1 MTVDATTAG
10 LLRQDFDLPQG
21 SLTEAELLD
30 WLSKRVAE
38 LLRDRPE
45 YFMSLC
51 YTLDL
56 DQAAVAHALELPSGS
71 PTPAGSIPAAPH
83 KLLARLLYERQ
94 CARARTKHHYH
105 PPTLDDKDA
114 W

>member
-1 MTVDATTAG
+1 MTVDATTAE
-10 LLRQDFDLPQG
+10 LLRQDFDLPRG

-38 LLRDRPE
+38 LLRYRPE

-56 DQAAVAHALELPSGS
+56 DQTAVAHALELPSGS
-71 PTPAGSIPAAPH
+71 STPAGSIPAAPH
-83 KLLARLLYERQ
+83 ELLARLLYERQ
-94 CARARTKHHYH
+94 CDRARTKQYYR
-105 PPTLDDKDA
+105 PPTLDDQDA